1 MNNTDN
7 DNDNNSRVNKTEQR
21 GLARKQQKSESRSR
35 RAALL
40 LDKNVEEKARQDAFE
55 KQQSEMV
62 YELKSLQD
70 RLEAQETRIQALED
84 AAQ

>member
-1 MNNTDN
+1 MNDNNTDN
-7 DNDNNSRVNKTEQR
+7 DNNSRINKTEQR
-21 GLARKQQKSESRSR
+21 GFARKQQKSESRSR

-40 LDKNVEEKARQDAFE
+40 LDKDIEEKVRQDAFE